1 MLEWEGEGFGNE
13 AMPIDCWNGRERGLG
28 NEAVPIEC

>member
-13 AMPIDCWNGRERGLG
+13 AVPIGLEWEGEGFG
-28 NEAVPIEC
+28 NEAVPV